1 MPVRRDELPNR
12 LQPVVPLLALA
23 ANNAEISDS
32 IGVTVHTAEKYV
44 SELKFLLE
52 ARDRVELVDL
62 CRALMDA

>member
-1 MPVRRDELPNR
+1 M
-12 LQPVVPLLALA
+12 PLLALA